1 MRFSTDKDEN
11 VCKTYRNTKCRHFSS
26 KPDSRIQYIPSMIFF
41 RHPVR
46 LLAGK
51 SLVSLMRTYIK
62 KRGAGLSPVPRY
74 KGSRIAQFVETSNV
88 ESPTPRVYIKPL
100 ATSTDRCSN
109 GYINVP
115 WGVPVALFLTN
126 CL

>member
-1 MRFSTDKDEN
+1 
-11 VCKTYRNTKCRHFSS
+11 
-26 KPDSRIQYIPSMIFF
+26 MILF

-51 SLVSLMRTYIK
+51 SLVSLMHTYIK

-100 ATSTDRCSN
+100 ATSTDVD
-109 GYINVP
+109 I
-115 WGVPVALFLTN
+115 AMDI
-126 CL
+126 

>member
-1 MRFSTDKDEN
+1 MAKESKLHGTKECVFPQI
-11 VCKTYRNTKCRHFSS
+11 KTKMFAKRIGIQNADIFSS

-62 KRGAGLSPVPRY
+62 KRGAGLSPVPRF

-100 ATSTDRCSN
+100 ATSTDVD
-109 GYINVP
+109 I
-115 WGVPVALFLTN
+115 AMDI
-126 CL
+126 